1 MPQVQTNTFRPASS
15 LLGSDSR
22 HSHHGALQRSLRD
35 SVASALGVDA
45 KGRGIQ
51 GLALAIRDKLAAA
64 GDGDAVPSV
73 LDSIKTALDDA
84 AARLAKQGVPQ
95 EQIDASIARFRN
107 KLAREIGELAGST
120 PAEQPPT
127 PTPVASAVS
136 SAIAARAENRERFSL
151 DILTAE
157 GDRVSIR
164 FKSVNIT
171 EVAAASVSRDGAA
184 ATVTEA
190 NVISRGRF
198 KVEVDGDLNDAERAA
213 IGDLLDKV
221 DGIANEFFKGD
232 VQAAFAAA
240 ARVGLESDA
249 LSAFDLKL
257 SYSRSVAVAQT
268 YASNARLGSEPKTQP
283 KPSPAVV
290 TPGVVN
296 TPAPVA
302 EAAAPVEAAT
312 TQPTENAALPTSN
325 VSVVNPESN
334 QPARAAIGGFVK
346 GVLALLASVGETD
359 SAKFSMRW
367 KMDFLMTALDVAAT
381 KPSEKAAA
389 DVLGKALD
397 AQVPA
402 EA

>member
-1 MPQVQTNTFRPASS
+1 MPQVQTESFRPVSS

-22 HSHHGALQRSLRD
+22 HSQHGALQRSLRD
-35 SVASALGVDA
+35 SVASALGVEG
-45 KGRGIQ
+45 KGRGIH
-51 GLALAIRDKLAAA
+51 GLALAIRDKLASTGS
-64 GDGDAVPSV
+64 GDGVPSV
-73 LDSIKTALDDA
+73 LDTIKTALDDA

-107 KLAREIGELAGST
+107 KLAREIGELAGGGT
-120 PAEQPPT
+120 PAEQPAT
-127 PTPVASAVS
+127 ATPVASAVS
-136 SAIAARAENRERFSL
+136 SAIAARAESRERFSL

-171 EVAAASVSRDGAA
+171 EVAAASISRDGAT
-184 ATVTEA
+184 ATVAEA

-198 KVEVDGDLNDAERAA
+198 KVEVDGDLNDAERTA

-221 DGIANEFFKGD
+221 DGIATEFFKGD
-232 VQAAFAAA
+232 VQAAFTAT

-268 YASNARLGSEPKTQP
+268 YAGNARLGSEPTTQP
-283 KPSPAVV
+283 KPLPAVV
-290 TPGVVN
+290 PPVVGS
-296 TPAPVA
+296 PAPVA
-302 EAAAPVEAAT
+302 AAANQPVEDTAA
-312 TQPTENAALPTSN
+312 PTHL

-334 QPARAAIGGFVK
+334 QPARAVIGGFVK
-346 GVLALLASVGETD
+346 GVLALLAPVGDTD

-367 KMDFLMTALDVAAT
+367 KMDFLMTAIDVAAA

-389 DVLGKALD
+389 NVLGKALE
-397 AQVPA
+397 AQLPA
-402 EA
+402 GA